1 MAGDWS
7 LEAGEDGFWGGW
19 RLEAGGWRLGASPP
33 TPHCCWGLPGWEREG
48 MLGVPAP
55 CVSSPARP
63 HPSQLPSCPPSSP
76 APGRASHPAALG
88 LGAVGEDGPGP
99 AHPQADARGEPSSAD
114 EAAAAPRS
122 PLRSLR
128 GEAPRTPRG
137 FLGLPAAPPGAGG
150 DARAAS
156 PFLHPEGFACIP
168 LGVSFQPPASTE
180 MTPNFF
186 GFGYGDR
193 AVPAPLLSGATGRS
207 LQPNDGEVPKIGA
220 SAAPGGQGPPD
231 PFSDTALSTELLRN
245 GCLVLMLSHQVL

>member
-1 MAGDWS
+1 MDFG
-7 LEAGEDGFWGGW
+7 
-19 RLEAGGWRLGASPP
+19 EAGGWRLHPQPHIAAGGSLAGRGRGCSGYLRPASP
-33 TPHCCWGLPGWEREG
+33 LQ
-48 MLGVPAP
+48 LAP
-55 CVSSPARP
+55 I
-63 HPSQLPSCPPSSP
+63 PPSSP

-99 AHPQADARGEPSSAD
+99 AHPQADARGEPNSAD

-156 PFLHPEGFACIP
+156 PFLYPEGFARIL

-207 LQPNDGEVPKIGA
+207 LQPNDVEVPKLGA
-220 SAAPGGQGPPD
+220 SATPGARCPSRG
-231 PFSDTALSTELLRN
+231 ARNLLTPSPIPR
-245 GCLVLMLSHQVL
+245 